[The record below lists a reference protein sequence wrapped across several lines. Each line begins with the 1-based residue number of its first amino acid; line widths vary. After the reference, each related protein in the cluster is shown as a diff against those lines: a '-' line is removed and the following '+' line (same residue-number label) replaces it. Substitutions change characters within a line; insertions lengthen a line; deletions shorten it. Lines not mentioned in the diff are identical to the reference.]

1 MEKVKK
7 LAVVPVEL
15 EKKMYTNVNKGVQIP
30 SKKARKKSVATPIKK
45 VSSIKRK
52 KKVQWMQ
59 IE

>member
-1 MEKVKK
+1 MEKIKK

-15 EKKMYTNVNKGVQIP
+15 EKKMYTNVNKGVQIS
-30 SKKARKKSVATPIKK
+30 SKKARKKSVATPIKE